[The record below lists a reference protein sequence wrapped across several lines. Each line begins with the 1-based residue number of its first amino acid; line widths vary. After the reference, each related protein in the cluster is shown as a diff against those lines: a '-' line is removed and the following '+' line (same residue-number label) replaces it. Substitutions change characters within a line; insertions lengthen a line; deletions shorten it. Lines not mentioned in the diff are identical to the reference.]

1 MPKTK
6 RERTGPGGSGANG
19 DDHGDIGHG
28 PKPRPE
34 QPLAKVG
41 FWLLIGSLTTMFG
54 ALATAYGY
62 RMSEKAN
69 YLFPWPPTLWIS
81 TLAIVASSVTLYLAQ
96 GRVAQGRMRPAINM
110 LGATVALGWVFVLSQ
125 IVSWL
130 LLIQGGFYA
139 QTNPFAGFFYILTSV
154 HGFHLLIGVAWLI
167 YLFYLAKLGIMTSK
181 KHLALD
187 LGAVYWHFMM
197 IVWLVFF
204 ALIVL

>member
-1 MPKTK
+1 L
-6 RERTGPGGSGANG
+6 GLGGSGANG
-19 DDHGDIGHG
+19 DDHGGNGHG
-28 PKPRPE
+28 PTPKPDL
-34 QPLAKVG
+34 PLAKIG
-41 FWLLIGSLTTMFG
+41 FWLLIGSLSTMFG

-69 YLFPWPPTLWIS
+69 YAFPWPPSLWIS
-81 TLAIVASSVTLYLAQ
+81 TLAIVVSSATLYIAQ
-96 GRVAQGRMRPAINM
+96 RKVAEGRMRSGVNL
-110 LGATVALGWVFVLSQ
+110 LGVTVALGWAFVLSQ

-130 LLIQGGFYA
+130 LLARAGFYA
-139 QTNPFAGFFYILTSV
+139 QTNPFAGLFYILTSV
-154 HGFHLLIGVAWLI
+154 HGFHLLAGVAWLI

-187 LGAVYWHFMM
+187 LGAIYWHFMM